1 MKKLVSWILVAL
13 VLTTV
18 VFPVTA
24 LAEAGT
30 NDNIMRKP
38 ITRTETYNPSA
49 SVNNEYVNGTF
60 HATATIKYQT
70 QGGGYSIAYC
80 EISDVYFSGVVRTDF
95 ASKITAFH
103 SSDDG
108 AGHVT
113 IGFKYQV
120 KYEKNGVT
128 YYSDMMTAYSTFTL
142 YEARGRV

>member
-1 MKKLVSWILVAL
+1 MKKLVNLMLVAL
-13 VLTTV
+13 MLVTLVSPLTA
-18 VFPVTA
+18 F
-24 LAEAGT
+24 AEGESEGELL
-30 NDNIMRKP
+30 RKP
-38 ITRTETYNPSA
+38 LTRTATYYPTA

-60 HATATIKYQT
+60 HATATIKYHT

-120 KYEKNGVT
+120 KYEKNGMT

-142 YEARGRV
+142 Y